1 MNKEELIDIYY
12 DNSFLTPYFKQFKKY
27 LGDEPKVV
35 ELNCGYGENLSKMH
49 ELGAT
54 CLGIDTDESVID
66 EAKQRNPGITFLVN
80 DLTLDIKSIDIF
92 KGVILNDVYSKV
104 DLMSLGLIFNNVYGS
119 LDKEG
124 YLFIIS
130 KNEYSKEAIETIMN
144 KKFIFVEELIGN
156 EKISFYIYKKV
167 ELDPHFLL

>member
-35 ELNCGYGENLSKMH
+35 ELNCGFGENLSKMH

-92 KGVILNDVYSKV
+92 KGVILNDVY
-104 DLMSLGLIFNNVYGS
+104 
-119 LDKEG
+119 
-124 YLFIIS
+124 
-130 KNEYSKEAIETIMN
+130 
-144 KKFIFVEELIGN
+144 
-156 EKISFYIYKKV
+156 
-167 ELDPHFLL
+167 